1 MDTTKIVE
9 AIKTLNIKFDGSLN
23 SQTVSDVVGILS
35 PYITWYLIQQ
45 TVLQLAG
52 LLTLALCV
60 YWICRSTMA
69 YWTKGKP

>member
-9 AIKTLNIKFDGSLN
+9 AIKTMNIKFDGSLN
-23 SQTVSDVVGILS
+23 SQTVSDVVAILS

-52 LLTLALCV
+52 LITLGLCV

-69 YWTKGKP
+69 YWTKDKL